1 MNRMLDSQT
10 FRKLAMEHSGKE
22 NDCKYMKYEEES
34 DVYQSFSLKTEA
46 GRVLY
51 KSFTD
56 EELLSMLKDVS
67 LLLNHSPSQGEVFW
81 ALRSFI
87 KERFRKWPHALE
99 LAGLAKGAGSGGKSF
114 DEIEKDNLECEAVL
128 EDLRALTEELGHIPH
143 PRKYPKLSKRVKRF
157 FGSWGEALRASGI
170 DCEQIGKETL
180 EKKEIVDAGIRE
192 KLDFVK
198 NKAVEL
204 GRSPM
209 HTEVDDKIKKPLLEE
224 FGSWRSVLYQVD
236 LEPVVRI
243 HPFERYYVDHRK
255 DMNRKKHSMN
265 IRNCYYK
272 LVEPSEKVIAYL
284 EELSKLIDELGYVP
298 DKTQVPAEMRKAL
311 IEECSSWANA
321 LYQIGI
327 KQEQ

>member
-1 MNRMLDSQT
+1 
-10 FRKLAMEHSGKE
+10 
-22 NDCKYMKYEEES
+22 
-34 DVYQSFSLKTEA
+34 
-46 GRVLY
+46 
-51 KSFTD
+51 
-56 EELLSMLKDVS
+56 
-67 LLLNHSPSQGEVFW
+67 
-81 ALRSFI
+81 
-87 KERFRKWPHALE
+87 
-99 LAGLAKGAGSGGKSF
+99 
-114 DEIEKDNLECEAVL
+114 
-128 EDLRALTEELGHIPH
+128 
-143 PRKYPKLSKRVKRF
+143 
-157 FGSWGEALRASGI
+157 
-170 DCEQIGKETL
+170 
-180 EKKEIVDAGIRE
+180 
-192 KLDFVK
+192 
-198 NKAVEL
+198 
-204 GRSPM
+204 M

-284 EELSKLIDELGYVP
+284 EELSKLIDELGYVT
-298 DKTQVPAEMRKAL
+298 DKTHVPAEMRKAL